1 MKRLVITALMAV
13 GLLSVP
19 GWAEEK
25 GLTAEV
31 PFAFRV
37 GEVWMMP
44 GEYIVAPMNQS
55 VYLVR
60 TPDAREN
67 AVAVIHRTGFQKAQ
81 DRAYL
86 VFNKYEG
93 ERYFLAQ
100 IWQPGQNH
108 GVQLMK
114 SRRER
119 EIVTSVLHAEARV
132 PEQVIIVA
140 RLVR

>member
-19 GWAEEK
+19 GWAEENR
-25 GLTAEV
+25 LTAEV
-31 PFAFRV
+31 PFAFRA
-37 GEVWMMP
+37 GDVWMMP
-44 GEYIVAPMNQS
+44 GEYTVAPLSQS
-55 VYLVR
+55 AYLVR
-60 TPDAREN
+60 TPDARET
-67 AVAVIHRTGFQKAQ
+67 AFFLIQRTGFQKAQ

-100 IWQPGQNH
+100 IWRPGENH

-114 SRRER
+114 SRREQ